1 MVKAAVL
8 ACVMLIAGCAGD
20 RYRTEPLP
28 AEPERGAVVEAVR
41 TVPLSDRAGSYIGAV
56 IGGGVGATAGS
67 TVGSGRGS
75 QAATVAGAV
84 AGTIEGSML
93 GGSVRTREGSEITVR
108 LDSGRQLIVLQPE
121 GETFTPGER
130 VRVIAGPQGSRVTH

>member
-1 MVKAAVL
+1 MVRAAVL

-56 IGGGVGATAGS
+56 VGGGAGAAAGS

-84 AGTIEGSML
+84 AGTIAGSTL
-93 GGSVRTREGSEITVR
+93 GGSVRVREGLEITVR

-130 VRVIAGPQGSRVTH
+130 VRVIAGPRGSRVTH

>member
-1 MVKAAVL
+1 MVKTAVLAAVL
-8 ACVMLIAGCAGD
+8 LIAGCAGGG
-20 RYRTEPLP
+20 YRTEPLP
-28 AEPERGAVVEAVR
+28 AEPERAAMVEAVR
-41 TVPLSDRAGSYIGAV
+41 TVPLPDRAGSYIGAV

-84 AGTIEGSML
+84 AGTIAGSTL
-93 GGSVRTREGSEITVR
+93 GGSVRAREGLEITVR

-121 GETFTPGER
+121 GEHFTPGER

>member
-1 MVKAAVL
+1 M
-8 ACVMLIAGCAGD
+8 
-20 RYRTEPLP
+20 
-28 AEPERGAVVEAVR
+28 
-41 TVPLSDRAGSYIGAV
+41 
-56 IGGGVGATAGS
+56 IGGGAGAAAGS

-84 AGTIEGSML
+84 AGTIAGSTL
-93 GGSVRTREGSEITVR
+93 GGSVRVREVSEITVR

-130 VRVIAGPQGSRVTH
+130 VRVIAGPRGSRVTH

>member
-1 MVKAAVL
+1 
-8 ACVMLIAGCAGD
+8 MLIAGCAGD

-67 TVGSGRGS
+67 TVGSGRGP
-75 QAATVAGAV
+75 AT
-84 AGTIEGSML
+84 
-93 GGSVRTREGSEITVR
+93 
-108 LDSGRQLIVLQPE
+108 P
-121 GETFTPGER
+121 
-130 VRVIAGPQGSRVTH
+130 